1 MFTER
6 VALHRLSQQIAWQGK
21 RYTFY
26 RRQVNEFNEQSTE
39 PAKLSDIKGLF
50 HNGSSNHV
58 VVNTTDNGQ
67 VIEKNTPYIMTT
79 WGQGKMLQLND
90 EVTINEKTYRVTAVA
105 NINEYS
111 LIAEVSLEVILD
123 GVEV

>member
-39 PAKLSDIKGLF
+39 PTKLSEVKGLF

-58 VVNTTDNGQ
+58 VINTTDNGQ
-67 VIEKNTPYIMTT
+67 VIEKNKPYIMTT
-79 WGQGKMLQLND
+79 WGQGKILQLND
-90 EVTINEKTYRVTAVA
+90 EVTINSNTYRVTDVY
-105 NINEYS
+105 NIGEYN

-123 GVEV
+123 GAEV